1 MPLRRILLSAL
12 ILGAVLAPATP
23 GLAQNLST
31 QARILDLKPTVLD
44 LKPTVLDMSAKASN
58 TSAEVRD
65 ISAKALETLQRSGDI
80 AWRQSGNNFILS
92 VASDVLFDFDSAAL
106 TKRARRSLTDIAELI
121 ARAPKGQILVVG
133 HTDSKGADD
142 YNLALS
148 KRRAKAVATFLHG
161 RGIASARLRTEG
173 RGETQPV
180 ADNEIG
186 GADNP
191 EGRAKNRRVEF
202 VVPKSMLQK

>member
-12 ILGAVLAPATP
+12 ILGAVLAAATP

-31 QARILDLKPTVLD
+31 QARILDLKPTALD
-44 LKPTVLDMSAKASN
+44 LKPTVLDMSAKASD

-80 AWRQSGNNFILS
+80 VWRQSGSNFILS

-106 TKRARRSLTDIAELI
+106 TERAQRSLTDIAELI

-133 HTDSKGADD
+133 HTDSKGARD

-148 KRRAKAVATFLHG
+148 KRRAQAVATFLQG
-161 RGIASARLRTEG
+161 RGIAAARLRTEG
-173 RGETQPV
+173 RGATQPV
-180 ADNEIG
+180 AANEIG